1 MTFKWPKEIWD
12 FLKTEYYEDEIILRQ
27 DGVQPC
33 VGDDGDCVPSKGK
46 VTIAIGS
53 YSSTKLILDVLY
65 VLELDQKFLSIGKIL
80 EKGLRLPLRQ

>member
-1 MTFKWPKEIWD
+1 MRHEV
-12 FLKTEYYEDEIILRQ
+12 LKP
-27 DGVQPC
+27 G
-33 VGDDGDCVPSKGK
+33 VGDDGNFIPSNGKGT
-46 VTIAIGS
+46 VSIES